1 MDLKTAI
8 LVNIDKEIMKLESD
22 IAELRLLKDKIL
34 KGGGDVG
41 GAAKLEA

>member
-22 IAELRLLKDKIL
+22 IAELRLLKNRIL
-34 KGGGDVG
+34 KGDAVG